1 MWRRVLEGARRARPD
16 PGVPGLPRLRIC
28 VSELH
33 PDGGSTASLPALNNT
48 PVARLHLSARDV
60 SATACRRS
68 ILLLIYTSLP
78 HCPRPSHIIPPQ
90 IGVAHFFVAA
100 VACCLLLL
108 LLGRGR
114 FERWLSFPLPSTST
128 SPPHIRTNFIVR
140 IPAPGPINCT
150 GVGWHSGR
158 SAAGR
163 RQRSP
168 VPLTFLSPYRP
179 FISNHLLPH
188 PRHVEPRRQAG
199 RSREVCVWS
208 AIDHSA
214 PSSTAAFIL
223 ACLSTIVRLA
233 GFR

>member
-1 MWRRVLEGARRARPD
+1 M
-16 PGVPGLPRLRIC
+16 PGLPRLRIC

-78 HCPRPSHIIPPQ
+78 PLSAS
-90 IGVAHFFVAA
+90 VAYHTIANWCCAFL
-100 VACCLLLL
+100 CCGRCLLLL

-128 SPPHIRTNFIVR
+128 SPPHTRTNFIVR
-140 IPAPGPINCT
+140 IPAPGAHQLRWC
-150 GVGWHSGR
+150 GLAFR
-158 SAAGR
+158 QER
-163 RQRSP
+163 RW
-168 VPLTFLSPYRP
+168 TTTTLSVASYLSFHLYRP
-179 FISNHLLPH
+179 FTSNHLLPH
-188 PRHVEPRRQAG
+188 PRHVEPRRQEGLEGKKCASG
-199 RSREVCVWS
+199 LLV
-208 AIDHSA
+208 DHSA

-223 ACLSTIVRLA
+223 ACLSTATIVRLA